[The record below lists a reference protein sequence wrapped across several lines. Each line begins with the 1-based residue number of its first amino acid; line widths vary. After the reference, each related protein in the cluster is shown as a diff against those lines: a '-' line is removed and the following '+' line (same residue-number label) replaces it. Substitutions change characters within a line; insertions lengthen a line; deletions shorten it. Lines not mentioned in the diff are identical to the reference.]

1 MRRFLCEYD
10 SVWTE
15 EQLRDFFANESDDR
29 EYMTFEQW
37 LAECMGKNGAL
48 VEILTDDT
56 PNGERHHAVCCYA
69 VQNNEGD
76 VWEEWL
82 TEGGVNDRKSD
93 GFAIVPT
100 CREDYV

>member
-1 MRRFLCEYD
+1 MRKFLCDYD

-56 PNGERHHAVCCYA
+56 PKWERERAVSLCRVHYSDDRDDYC
-69 VQNNEGD
+69 D
-76 VWEEWL
+76 EWL
-82 TEGGVNDRKSD
+82 NGAEQDFKKFCGYHVE
-93 GFAIVPT
+93 
-100 CREDYV
+100 C